1 MRGGRRFI
9 AIVPARSGS
18 KGIPDKNM
26 RRVGGRTLIARAA
39 QVLADPACAWVDRK
53 LLSTDCERYA
63 EEGREHGLEC
73 PFLRPEAL
81 SRDDT
86 GAIETLQQV
95 WRQAEAHYAERYDV
109 LLVVEPTCP
118 LRRPEDIVGTVEA
131 LEKGDARSAVAVSLL
146 DTKHHPDKL
155 LELEGGRIRYYS
167 AAGSTVKT
175 RQSLGD
181 LYYRNGACYA
191 ITRECLLEGG
201 VIFCD
206 ETVAFV
212 VERPLAN
219 IDEPLDL
226 AFAEFLENRESK
238 IG

>member
-1 MRGGRRFI
+1 VRGGRKII

-26 RRVGGRTLIARAA
+26 RTLGGRTLIARAA
-39 QVLADPACAWVDRK
+39 QVLSDPACAWIDRK

-63 EEGREHGLEC
+63 DEGRRHGLEC

-95 WRQAEAHYAERYDV
+95 WRQAEEHYAERYDV
-109 LLVVEPTCP
+109 LLIVEPTCP
-118 LRRPEDIVGTVEA
+118 LRRAEDIVGTVAA
-131 LEKGDARSAVAVSLL
+131 LRKADAQSAVAVSLL

-155 LELEGGRIRYYS
+155 LRLEDGRIRYYAS
-167 AAGSTVKT
+167 AGAAVKT
-175 RQSLGD
+175 RQSLSD

-191 ITRECLLEGG
+191 VTRECLFERNA
-201 VIFCD
+201 IFCE

-212 VERPLAN
+212 IDRPLAN
-219 IDEPLDL
+219 IDESLDL
-226 AFAEFLENRESK
+226 AFAEFLESRES
-238 IG
+238 GG

>member
-1 MRGGRRFI
+1 MKDGRKFI

-26 RRVGGRTLIARAA
+26 RMLGGRTLIARAA
-39 QVLADPACAWVDRK
+39 QVLSDPACGWIDRK

-63 EEGREHGLEC
+63 EEGRKHGLEC

-86 GAIETLQQV
+86 GAVETLQQA
-95 WRQAEAHYAERYDV
+95 WRQAEGHYGERYDV

-118 LRRPEDIVGTVEA
+118 MRRAEDIVGTAEA
-131 LEKGDARSAVAVSLL
+131 LRKADAESAVAVSRL

-155 LELEGGRIRYYS
+155 LALEDGRLRYYAS
-167 AAGSTVKT
+167 AGAAVKT
-175 RQSLGD
+175 RQSLSE

-191 ITRECLLEGG
+191 VTRECLLDRG
-201 VIFCD
+201 VIFCG

-212 VERPLAN
+212 IDRPLAN

-226 AFAEFLENRESK
+226 AFAEFLESRES
-238 IG
+238 GG

>member
-1 MRGGRRFI
+1 MKDRKKII

-26 RRVGGRTLIARAA
+26 CMLGGRTLIARAA
-39 QVLADPACAWVDRK
+39 QVLSDPACAWIDLK
-53 LLSTDCERYA
+53 LLSTDSERYA
-63 EEGREHGLEC
+63 EEGRRHGLEC

-86 GAIETLQQV
+86 GAIETLQQA
-95 WRQAEAHYAERYDV
+95 WRQAEGHFAERYDV
-109 LLVVEPTCP
+109 LLIVEPTCP
-118 LRRPEDIVGTVEA
+118 LRRAEDIVGTVEA
-131 LEKGDARSAVAVSLL
+131 LRKADAQSAVAVSLL

-155 LELEGGRIRYYS
+155 LRLEDGHIRYYAS
-167 AAGSTVKT
+167 AGAAVKT
-175 RQSLGD
+175 RQSLSD

-191 ITRECLLEGG
+191 VTRECLFEKNA
-201 VIFCD
+201 IFCE

-212 VERPLAN
+212 IDRPLAN

-226 AFAEFLENRESK
+226 AFAEFLESRES
-238 IG
+238 GG